1 MLSFTRQQQLIQS
14 LNTQGQKVFA
24 CVPIN
29 EPWSLHKIINEVHR
43 TGVSM
48 DKAAIHGSIAAMLKA
63 GLVYEVSHH
72 EYQRTEVRPR
82 KEYKA
87 RAAKEHQVIPFETKE
102 PTAMQEAMNRATL
115 TVANK
120 PEEKKSV
127 MDRLAQ
133 VAADLRAQ
141 AKDLE
146 AEADH
151 LDEVALQI
159 AEEQQ
164 AGSKELEKIQ
174 RMRLAMKTLMGD
186 GE

>member
-1 MLSFTRQQQLIQS
+1 M
-14 LNTQGQKVFA
+14 
-24 CVPIN
+24 
-29 EPWSLHKIINEVHR
+29 HKIINEVHR

-87 RAAKEHQVIPFETKE
+87 RASKDVTTETKE
-102 PTAMQEAMNRATL
+102 TTAMQDAMNRATL
-115 TVANK
+115 TVAVK

-174 RMRLAMKTLMGD
+174 RMRQAMKTLMGN
-186 GE
+186 EE

>member
-1 MLSFTRQQQLIQS
+1 M
-14 LNTQGQKVFA
+14 
-24 CVPIN
+24 PIN
-29 EPWSLHKIINEVHR
+29 EPWSLHKIIKEVHR
-43 TGVSM
+43 TGSSM
-48 DKAAIHGSIAAMLKA
+48 DKATVHGSIAAMIKA
-63 GLVYEVSHH
+63 GLVYEPAHH
-72 EYQRTEVRPR
+72 DYQRCEVRPR

-87 RAAKEHQVIPFETKE
+87 RASKDLSIIETKE
-102 PTAMQEAMNRATL
+102 PIAMQEAMTRATL
-115 TVANK
+115 TVAVK

-174 RMRLAMKTLMGD
+174 RMRQAMKTLMGN
-186 GE
+186 EE